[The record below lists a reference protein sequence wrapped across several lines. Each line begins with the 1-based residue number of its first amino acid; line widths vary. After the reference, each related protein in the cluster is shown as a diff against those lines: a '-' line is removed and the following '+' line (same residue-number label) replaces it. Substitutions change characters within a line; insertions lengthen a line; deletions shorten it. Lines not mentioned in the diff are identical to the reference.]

1 MVMDY
6 PVKNIDELRLEIYRL
21 KGLEKQQ
28 SAVIREHFKNPL
40 TIFSSFTSLFSG
52 KQQGE
57 GIKKEGVFNLDIV
70 QLISGILLPFTLNK
84 TIFRR
89 SNFLVKAIVRLFS
102 QKASVFINES
112 SVGSLWDKIKTLIP
126 GKTKKENT
134 LYNNLPNP
142 K

>member
-70 QLISGILLPFTLNK
+70 QLISGFLLPFTLNK